1 MMGSDAAA
9 FPPSSYAAAAPAHPK
24 TRLELEELVDSLSS
38 EVRFAREKEK
48 ERQRRR
54 RFSGPLETTAEGSS
68 RRRVCPHS
76 FGVLLFFLA
85 TPPLN
90 RGSLSP
96 LFCSSVTMDDVGTL
110 ASACLRVAGR
120 NRFQLEE

>member
-1 MMGSDAAA
+1 MEECKESAARA
-9 FPPSSYAAAAPAHPK
+9 KRERVAQRDGDRERERK
-24 TRLELEELVDSLSS
+24 KR
-38 EVRFAREKEK
+38 REKEK